1 MSAAYPIGIAGRL
14 LHKLAGAK
22 LDWTGQRK
30 PHTILRSGP
39 VSPNGEYMGR
49 VGWVLWALFI
59 IAVPL
64 FLVTGS
70 VAWAFNNPGLYND
83 GFEKYSISRISGIT
97 DGDLRQVGADI
108 RGYINSGDEP
118 LNVRT
123 RIFGKEQDLFNDR
136 EIAHMRD
143 VKRLVWGVYILALGS
158 AVYLAAMAVIG
169 FARQRGRFV
178 EPLAK
183 RVIYGGGLTLALLV
197 LFGISALVD
206 FESLF
211 IKFHQLSFANDFWQL
226 DPRTDYLVRIFPD
239 GFWVDATVWVA
250 VRAITGAV
258 VLTVAG
264 SGYLVYRRY
273 SGWQRAV
280 GGLKGARET

>member
-1 MSAAYPIGIAGRL
+1 
-14 LHKLAGAK
+14 
-22 LDWTGQRK
+22 
-30 PHTILRSGP
+30 
-39 VSPNGEYMGR
+39 MGR
-49 VGWVLWALFI
+49 VGWVVWALFI
-59 IAVPL
+59 MAVPL
-64 FLVTGS
+64 FLITGS
-70 VAWAFNNPGLYND
+70 VTWAFNSPGLYND

-97 DGDLRQVGADI
+97 DSDLRQVGADI

-123 RIFGKEQDLFNDR
+123 RILGTEQDLFNDR

-143 VKRLVWGVYILALGS
+143 VKRLVWGVYILALAS
-158 AVYLAAMAVIG
+158 AVYLAAMVAAG

-183 RVIYGGGLTLALLV
+183 RAIYGGGLTLGLLV
-197 LFGISALVD
+197 VFGILALVD

-239 GFWVDATVWVA
+239 GFWIDATVWVA
-250 VRAITGAV
+250 VRTIAGGFA
-258 VLTVAG
+258 LTVAG
-264 SGYLVYRRY
+264 SAYLVYRRY
-273 SGWQRAV
+273 AGWQRV
-280 GGLKGARET
+280 LGGLKGARET